1 MRENDEQLSDGGA
14 AATPRPQQATPRPE
28 QASVS
33 RRGRG
38 GAGRTRRNEVG
49 NVSVPVYLHVA
60 KVLAER
66 VTAGTYAPGT
76 ALPSGAELCEEF
88 GVSPMTLR
96 RALARLQSQGMITAV
111 RGKGTFVRS
120 PSLGDSL
127 FRLDPVAGDWIDER
141 AEIRLLSAAMTRA
154 DEKVAAVLRLAPG
167 DRVIYLRRL
176 VLNEGAP
183 VMYHLEYIVYD
194 PRRPLVEAQLKLT
207 SMSALLDPGR
217 ARSFPRGEL
226 TLTAAALGG
235 EDARALARPEGAL
248 AFRLEHVFREAD
260 GTPVSWGW
268 FLLPAELFR
277 LRAWLGPEWSS
288 LESGN
293 DGQT

>member
-1 MRENDEQLSDGGA
+1 MRKFE
-14 AATPRPQQATPRPE
+14 TR
-28 QASVS
+28 
-33 RRGRG
+33 
-38 GAGRTRRNEVG
+38 GAGNTGDGNLPHTRCRDG
-49 NVSVPVYLHVA
+49 RRRSGPVYLHIA
-60 KVLAER
+60 KELAAR
-66 VTAGTYAPGT
+66 VTVGTYAPGSL
-76 ALPSGAELCEEF
+76 LPTGAELCEEF

-96 RALARLQSQGMITAV
+96 KALARLQSQGLITAV

-120 PSLGDSL
+120 PSLGESL
-127 FRLDPVAGDWIDER
+127 FRLDPVAGERIDEM

-154 DEKVAAVLRLAPG
+154 DDKVAKMLGVMPG

-183 VMYHLEYIVYD
+183 VMYHTEYIVYD

-207 SMSALLDPGR
+207 SMSALLDSGR
-217 ARSFPRGEL
+217 ARCFPRGEL
-226 TLTAAALGG
+226 ILTPATLNE
-235 EDARALARPEGAL
+235 EDARILGRDEGAL

-260 GTPVSWGW
+260 GSPVSWGW

-288 LESGN
+288 TELGS
-293 DGQT
+293 DGETG